1 MSEITEEAVLNYL
14 ITQVEMI
21 SGQKHANADASLTN
35 NGINS
40 MGFMELLLGLQMK
53 YNVNLI
59 DSGISAADVNSLR
72 TLAQKVIRSMEQA

>member
-21 SGQKHANADASLTN
+21 SGQKNANADASLTN

>member
-21 SGQKHANADASLTN
+21 SGQKNANADASLAN

>member
-21 SGQKHANADASLTN
+21 SGQKNANADTSLTN